1 MSCAKRLT
9 SFRRKKYAC
18 SMKNCLVNAT
28 VIKFSN
34 EEILRCCF
42 SEDSEKGVQRI
53 LLLVQ
58 SICGVL
64 IAVIIADAFFMRA
77 GAQKKKTYVQIN
89 RLARAASNT
98 SPQSSMQKL
107 PNLEV

>member
-1 MSCAKRLT
+1 
-9 SFRRKKYAC
+9 
-18 SMKNCLVNAT
+18 MKNCLVNAT

-42 SEDSEKGVQRI
+42 SEDSEKGVQCI

-64 IAVIIADAFFMRA
+64 VAVIIADAFFMRA
-77 GAQKKKTYVQIN
+77 GAQKKNIRTNKSPRPCGEQHVSAKQHVKITKF
-89 RLARAASNT
+89 RSLT
-98 SPQSSMQKL
+98 ST
-107 PNLEV
+107 

>member
-1 MSCAKRLT
+1 
-9 SFRRKKYAC
+9 
-18 SMKNCLVNAT
+18 MKNCLVNAT

-64 IAVIIADAFFMRA
+64 VAVIIAGACFFYA
-77 GAQKKKTYVQIN
+77 CWSAKKKNI
-89 RLARAASNT
+89 RANKSSRPCGEQHVSAKQHAKITKFRSLT
-98 SPQSSMQKL
+98 ST
-107 PNLEV
+107 

>member
-9 SFRRKKYAC
+9 SFRRKN
-18 SMKNCLVNAT
+18 MHVERKNCLVNAT

-53 LLLVQ
+53 LLLVE

-64 IAVIIADAFFMRA
+64 VAVIIADAFFMRA
-77 GAQKKKTYVQIN
+77 GAQKKKHTY
-89 RLARAASNT
+89 
-98 SPQSSMQKL
+98 K
-107 PNLEV
+107 

>member
-1 MSCAKRLT
+1 
-9 SFRRKKYAC
+9 
-18 SMKNCLVNAT
+18 MKNCLVNASM
-28 VIKFSN
+28 IKFSN

-42 SEDSEKGVQRI
+42 SEDSEKGVHRI

-58 SICGVL
+58 SIRGVL
-64 IAVIIADAFFMRA
+64 VAVIIANAFFMRA
-77 GAQKKKTYVQIN
+77 GAQKKTYVQIN

>member
-9 SFRRKKYAC
+9 SFRRKN
-18 SMKNCLVNAT
+18 MHVQRKNCLVNAT

-34 EEILRCCF
+34 EEILRCF

-64 IAVIIADAFFMRA
+64 VAVIIADAFFMRA
-77 GAQKKKTYVQIN
+77 GAQKKKHTY
-89 RLARAASNT
+89 
-98 SPQSSMQKL
+98 K
-107 PNLEV
+107 